1 MNTDTARTSRFDG
14 STAQGDLPDFA
25 SIHTPVMLAEV
36 LAALL
41 PERDEQGASR
51 PLRFLDGTLG
61 LAGHASALLEQADAR
76 GLKAELLGL
85 DRDAAAQSLAA
96 KRLEPFGGAARLRQS
111 AFADFPAALD
121 ELGWDLLDGA
131 LLDLGV
137 SSLQLDSPERGFS
150 FLHDGPL
157 DMRMDPQS
165 GAESASALV
174 NRAPVARLKEIIE
187 QYGEE
192 PQAGRIARAIDDA
205 RAERPIGSTAELAAI
220 VERAYPPKWRAT
232 ARNHPATRTFQA
244 LRLAVNDELGQL
256 RLFLERIVPRLR
268 PGGRLA
274 VISFH
279 SLEDRLVK
287 HFFRTA
293 ASGCLCPPHLAVT
306 MEQCRCG
313 HQASLR
319 LVTRKAL
326 EPSEAEA
333 RRNGR
338 ARSARLRVA
347 ERIAGAFSLPA
358 LSEDLFADAGDFA
371 AAKGRGRR
379 DAYGRGRKGGP
390 GSGRAG
396 GSAGAGGGWR

>member
-1 MNTDTARTSRFDG
+1 MKADTSRSSNSNG
-14 STAQGDLPDFA
+14 RAA
-25 SIHTPVMLAEV
+25 SSGLADIHAPVMLAEV
-36 LAALL
+36 LDALL
-41 PERDEQGASR
+41 PERAEADVARQAG
-51 PLRFLDGTLG
+51 PLRLLDGTLG
-61 LAGHASALLEQADAR
+61 LAGHASALLERAATR
-76 GLKAELLGL
+76 GLQAELLGL
-85 DRDAAAQSLAA
+85 DRDAEAQALAA
-96 KRLEPFGGAARLRQS
+96 ERLMPFGRAVHLRQS
-111 AFADFPAALD
+111 AFADFRTALD
-121 ELGWDLLDGA
+121 DLGWDFLDAA
-131 LLDLGV
+131 LVDLGV

-157 DMRMDPQS
+157 DMRMDPH
-165 GAESASALV
+165 GGGESAATLV

-205 RAERPIGSTAELAAI
+205 RSAQAIESTAQLAAI

-244 LRLAVNDELGQL
+244 LRLAVNGELEQL
-256 RLFLERIVPRLR
+256 GLFLERIVPRLR

-279 SLEDRLVK
+279 SLEDRMVK

-326 EPSEAEA
+326 EPSEAEV
-333 RRNGR
+333 RRNSR
-338 ARSARLRVA
+338 ARSAKLRVA
-347 ERIAGAFSLPA
+347 ERIEGEFSLPA
-358 LSEDLFADAGDFA
+358 ASEGAGLEFFEA
-371 AAKGRGRR
+371 PGKAGKAGEAGGRGRR
-379 DAYGRGRKGGP
+379 QEYGRGSGHGSKRPRGG
-390 GSGRAG
+390 R
-396 GSAGAGGGWR
+396 R

>member
-1 MNTDTARTSRFDG
+1 MKADISRSSSSDG
-14 STAQGDLPDFA
+14 RAAPSGLAA
-25 SIHTPVMLAEV
+25 IHAPVMLAEA
-36 LAALL
+36 LDALL
-41 PERDEQGASR
+41 PTDGSTGGPEFWKDGSH

-61 LAGHASALLEQADAR
+61 LAGHASALLERAAAR
-76 GLKAELLGL
+76 GLQAELLGL
-85 DRDAAAQSLAA
+85 DRDAEAQALAA
-96 KRLEPFGGAARLRQS
+96 ERLAPFGPAAHLRQS

-131 LLDLGV
+131 LVDLGV
-137 SSLQLDSPERGFS
+137 SSLQLDRPERGFS

-157 DMRMDPQS
+157 DMRMNPDS
-165 GAESASALV
+165 GESAATLV

-187 QYGEE
+187 QLGEE

-205 RAERPIGSTAELAAI
+205 RSERAIETTAQLAAI

-244 LRLAVNDELGQL
+244 LRLAVNDELEQL

-279 SLEDRLVK
+279 SLEDRIVK
-287 HFFRTA
+287 HFLRTA
-293 ASGCLCPPHLAVT
+293 AQGCLCPPHLAVT

-326 EPSEAEA
+326 EPSEAEV
-333 RRNGR
+333 RRNSR
-338 ARSARLRVA
+338 SRSAKLRVA
-347 ERIAGAFSLPA
+347 ERTEGEFSLPRESA
-358 LSEDLFADAGDFA
+358 AEGLDSEG
-371 AAKGRGRR
+371 AKGRAAHGRR
-379 DAYGRGRKGGP
+379 AAGRGGRPGRDGRRGG
-390 GSGRAG
+390 R
-396 GSAGAGGGWR
+396 R